1 MGKYCSVAFTWMATP
16 TLKLTAILL
25 LNVTELK
32 TRTTL
37 YSITMK
43 VLLRSFY
50 KNGYSTFLVQLHRI
64 RPTILTCS
72 KANYSWRWNLKLPGN
87 YFSFKRIKNFV
98 LSLSPEG
105 VLAALLWRCWPPNP
119 RGQNLSQWRRCLRLQ
134 RSSQSP
140 HDRLIYQKMLGS
152 LLNQLLSST
161 FLY

>member
-1 MGKYCSVAFTWMATP
+1 MATLP
-16 TLKLTAILL
+16 LKLTATLL
-25 LNVTELK
+25 LNATEVK

-43 VLLRSFY
+43 VLFWSFY
-50 KNGYSTFLVQLHRI
+50 ENGYSTKRTFIFLVHLR
-64 RPTILTCS
+64 RLRSTILTWS
-72 KANYSWRWNLKLPGN
+72 KANYSWLLNLKLPGN
-87 YFSFKRIKNFV
+87 YLSYKRLKILF
-98 LSLSPEG
+98 LSLFPEG

-140 HDRLIYQKMLGS
+140 HYRLIYQKMPGS
-152 LLNQLLSST
+152 LYNQLLSSR

>member
-1 MGKYCSVAFTWMATP
+1 MATL
-16 TLKLTAILL
+16 TLKLTATLL

-43 VLLRSFY
+43 VLFRSFY
-50 KNGYSTFLVQLHRI
+50 ENGHSTFLVQLHRI

-72 KANYSWRWNLKLPGN
+72 KANYSWRWNLKIPVNYLP
-87 YFSFKRIKNFV
+87 FKRIENFV

-140 HDRLIYQKMLGS
+140 RYRLIYQKMPGS
-152 LLNQLLSST
+152 LYNQLLSSR